1 VQSLV
6 GYPEILVTTVK
17 PLNDHAFDTKC
28 LSDATLLYS
37 FMLTFEAHNTH
48 PEGESE
54 TEGYKGRKRER
65 ERERPLPVNK
75 HFLVHLFFCTNEK
88 TKPKKRKNNNT

>member
-1 VQSLV
+1 MQSLV

-65 ERERPLPVNK
+65 ESETVACKQTLPSTPF
-75 HFLVHLFFCTNEK
+75 FLHK
-88 TKPKKRKNNNT
+88 